1 MFDRTDRSLIG
12 IWWWTVDRWLL
23 SIVLVLMALGT
34 ILVMAASPPVAVRI
48 GLPEQ
53 HFVWRQLIFLLPA
66 LCMMLIFS
74 LISPRQIRVI
84 SLFGLSA
91 AIGLMLMTALI
102 GNEINGATRWF
113 SLGPFRIQPSEFAKP
128 FFAIICAW
136 LLTLWRDGEEFP
148 GWIWATG
155 IAAVLVFILVLQ
167 PDIGMTS
174 VIVLTWGFQMFLAG
188 MPMLLVLIA
197 IALAPLCLYA
207 AYLFLPHVEKRID
220 RFFDGGTMQTTK
232 SIESFS
238 QGGFFGVGPGDG
250 QVKLNLPDAHADF
263 IFSVAAEEYGVLAC
277 LFLIGLYSFFLL
289 RGFERSAIGPS
300 LSNLLAGAGLIMQF
314 TVQASIHM
322 ASSVNLIPA
331 KGMTLPLISYGG
343 SSLVASSITV
353 GMILALT
360 RDTRYMIGTDD
371 DV

>member
-1 MFDRTDRSLIG
+1 MLDRTDRSLIG

-34 ILVMAASPPVAVRI
+34 ILVMAASPPVALRI

-66 LCMMLIFS
+66 LCMMLFFS
-74 LISPRQIRVI
+74 LISARQIRVI
-84 SLFGLSA
+84 SLLGLSA
-91 AIGLMLMTALI
+91 TIGLMIITVLV
-102 GNEINGATRWF
+102 GNEVNGATRWV
-113 SLGPFRIQPSEFAKP
+113 SVGPFRVQPSEFAKP
-128 FFAIICAW
+128 FFAVICAW
-136 LLTLWRDGEEFP
+136 LLTLWRDGEDFP
-148 GWIWATG
+148 GWIWATSL
-155 IAAVLVFILVLQ
+155 AAILVFILVLQ

-174 VIVLTWGFQMFLAG
+174 VIALTWGFQMFLAG
-188 MPMLLVLIA
+188 MPMLLVLIT

-207 AYLFLPHVEKRID
+207 AYLFLPHVEARIN
-220 RFFDGGTMQTTK
+220 RFLDGGSMQTSK

-238 QGGFFGVGPGDG
+238 EGGFFGVGPGDG

-277 LFLIGLYSFFLL
+277 LFLIGLYGFFLL
-289 RGFERSAIGPS
+289 RGFERSATGTS
-300 LSNLLAGAGLIMQF
+300 LFNLLAGAGLIMQF
-314 TVQASIHM
+314 AVQASIHM

-343 SSLVASSITV
+343 SSLVASGITV
-353 GMILALT
+353 GIILALT
-360 RDTRYMIGTDD
+360 RDTRHMIGADD

>member
-1 MFDRTDRSLIG
+1 MLDRTDRSLIG

-66 LCMMLIFS
+66 LCMMLFFS

-84 SLFGLSA
+84 SLIGLSA
-91 AIGLMLMTALI
+91 AIGLMLITAII
-102 GNEINGATRWF
+102 GNEINGAARWL
-113 SLGPFRIQPSEFAKP
+113 SAGPFRIQPSEFAKP

-136 LLTLWRDGEEFP
+136 LLTLWRDGEKFP
-148 GWIWATG
+148 GWIWATSL
-155 IAAVLVFILVLQ
+155 AAILVFILVLQ

-174 VIVLTWGFQMFLAG
+174 IIALTWGFQMFLAG
-188 MPMLLVLIA
+188 MPMLLVLMS

-207 AYLFLPHVEKRID
+207 AYLFLPHVESRIN
-220 RFFDGGTMQTTK
+220 RFFDGGTMQTNK

-250 QVKLNLPDAHADF
+250 KVKLNLPDAHADF

-289 RGFERSAIGPS
+289 RGFERSASGPS
-300 LSNLLAGAGLIMQF
+300 LFNLLAGAGLIMQF
-314 TVQASIHM
+314 AVQASIHM

-371 DV
+371 DN

>member
-84 SLFGLSA
+84 SLIGLSA

-128 FFAIICAW
+128 FFAITCAW

-155 IAAVLVFILVLQ
+155 IAAILVFILVL
-167 PDIGMTS
+167 PVSYTH
-174 VIVLTWGFQMFLAG
+174 LTL
-188 MPMLLVLIA
+188 PTILLV
-197 IALAPLCLYA
+197 
-207 AYLFLPHVEKRID
+207 
-220 RFFDGGTMQTTK
+220 
-232 SIESFS
+232 
-238 QGGFFGVGPGDG
+238 
-250 QVKLNLPDAHADF
+250 
-263 IFSVAAEEYGVLAC
+263 
-277 LFLIGLYSFFLL
+277 
-289 RGFERSAIGPS
+289 
-300 LSNLLAGAGLIMQF
+300 
-314 TVQASIHM
+314 
-322 ASSVNLIPA
+322 
-331 KGMTLPLISYGG
+331 
-343 SSLVASSITV
+343 
-353 GMILALT
+353 
-360 RDTRYMIGTDD
+360 
-371 DV
+371 